1 MPQGLRGVIFLEKK
15 GLAVQLVGSADSV
28 KIPDSTHIPP
38 ISPTHPTIYTKD
50 ELTLAFLDINPIAH
64 WHTLVIP
71 KRHAER
77 MEDADDESAAALGL
91 ALKRVGNVMNA
102 LAIGPDYN
110 VLLANGRNAGQEV
123 FHVHYHL
130 IPRTGKSDGLGYR
143 WKVGRLLPQAQI
155 DEYLGKARAL
165 LGGQGKD
172 A

>member
-1 MPQGLRGVIFLEKK
+1 MVLLILFKFLLRPIF
-15 GLAVQLVGSADSV
+15 S
-28 KIPDSTHIPP
+28 HIA
-38 ISPTHPTIYTKD
+38 PTTNPKD

-91 ALKRVGNVMNA
+91 TLKRVGNVMNA
-102 LAIGPDYN
+102 LALGPDYN

-143 WKVGRLLPQAQI
+143 WKVGRLLSQPQI

-165 LGGQGKD
+165 LGGKETE